1 MDVRGGQLTA
11 GYLPQISA
19 HPVRAARILPLLAL
33 SVSDLGGFRVF
44 GSRSMP
50 EKETRTEINTKPTRN
65 QGIIRE
71 TTVKRDGGQIG
82 GQLVSSYLVP
92 MG

>member
-11 GYLPQISA
+11 GYLRPDIGA
-19 HPVRAARILPLLAL
+19 RPVRAARILPLLAL

-50 EKETRTEINTKPTRN
+50 EKETRTEINTKPTLN

-71 TTVKRDGGQIG
+71 TTVKRDGGQ
-82 GQLVSSYLVP
+82 LRLALKSYLVP